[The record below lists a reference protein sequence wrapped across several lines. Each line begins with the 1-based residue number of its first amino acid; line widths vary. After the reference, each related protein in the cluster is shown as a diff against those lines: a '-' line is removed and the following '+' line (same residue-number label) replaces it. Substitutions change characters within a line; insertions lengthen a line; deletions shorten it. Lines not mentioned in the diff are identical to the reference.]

1 MKPDLTLLVISVV
14 IFSIGGFYITKDAY
28 KPGSDD
34 YRGKILGPGFILL
47 AIAAFYKLLEA
58 YFGW

>member
-1 MKPDLTLLVISVV
+1 VNSDLVLLAISVV
-14 IFSIGGFYITKDAY
+14 AFAISGFYITKDAY

-34 YRGKILGPGFILL
+34 YRGKILGPGFIL
-47 AIAAFYKLLEA
+47 IAFVALYKLLEG